1 MYDRLQIMSLLAIR
15 NILVPLDGS
24 DNSFRALDAAILL
37 AKKLDAKITAVYC
50 VSIIPVME
58 AHMIDP
64 LKYQAEER
72 KYADD
77 VLRKAE
83 SAARENNVPAET
95 LVAYG
100 NAGIEIIRII
110 KNKKNKIDLVMIG
123 SRGRSQIKEMFLG
136 SVSNYVLHKS
146 PVPVLVVK

>member
-1 MYDRLQIMSLLAIR
+1 MYDWLQIMALIAIR

-50 VSIIPVME
+50 VSIIPIME

-64 LKYQAEER
+64 LKCQAEER

-83 SAARENNVPAET
+83 SVARENNVPVTT
-95 LVAYG
+95 LVEYG
-100 NAGIEIIRII
+100 NAGVKIIQIL
-110 KNKKNKIDLVMIG
+110 KNKKNKIDLVVMG
-123 SRGRSQIKEMFLG
+123 SRGRSPIKEMFLG

-146 PVPVLVVK
+146 PLPILIVK

>member
-1 MYDRLQIMSLLAIR
+1 MVLLAIR

-50 VSIIPVME
+50 VSIIPIME

-64 LKYQAEER
+64 LKCQAEER

-83 SAARENNVPAET
+83 SVARENNVPVTT
-95 LVAYG
+95 LVEYG
-100 NAGIEIIRII
+100 NAGVKIIQIL
-110 KNKKNKIDLVMIG
+110 KNKKNKIDLVVMG
-123 SRGRSQIKEMFLG
+123 SRGRSPIKEMFLG

-146 PVPVLVVK
+146 PLPILIVK

>member
-1 MYDRLQIMSLLAIR
+1 MYDWLQIIALIAIQ

-64 LKYQAEER
+64 LRCQAEER

-83 SAARENNVPAET
+83 SVARENNVPVTT
-95 LVAYG
+95 LVEYG
-100 NAGIEIIRII
+100 NAGNKIIQIL
-110 KNKKNKIDLVMIG
+110 KNKKNKIDLVVIG
-123 SRGRSQIKEMFLG
+123 SRGRSPIKEIFLG

-146 PVPVLVVK
+146 SVPILIVK

>member
-1 MYDRLQIMSLLAIR
+1 MALIAIR

-50 VSIIPVME
+50 VSIIPIME

-64 LKYQAEER
+64 LKCQAEER

-83 SAARENNVPAET
+83 SVARENNVPVTT
-95 LVAYG
+95 LVEYG
-100 NAGIEIIRII
+100 NAGVKIIQIL
-110 KNKKNKIDLVMIG
+110 KNKKNKIDLVVMG
-123 SRGRSQIKEMFLG
+123 SRGRSPIKEMFLG

-146 PVPVLVVK
+146 PLPILIVK

>member
-1 MYDRLQIMSLLAIR
+1 MVLLEIR

-24 DNSFRALDAAILL
+24 DNSFRALDVAILL
-37 AKKLDAKITAVYC
+37 AKKLDAKITALYC

-58 AHMIDP
+58 ANMIDP
-64 LKYQAEER
+64 LKCQAEER

-83 SAARENNVPAET
+83 SAARENNVPVTT

-100 NAGIEIIRII
+100 NPGIKIINIV
-110 KNKKNKIDLVMIG
+110 KNKKIKVDLVIIG
-123 SRGRSQIKEMFLG
+123 SRGRSPIKEMFLG

-146 PVPVLVVK
+146 PVPVLIVK

>member
-1 MYDRLQIMSLLAIR
+1 MYDWLQVMVLLAIR

-24 DNSFRALDAAILL
+24 DNSFRALDVAIFL
-37 AKKLDAKITAVYC
+37 AKKLDAKITMVYC

-64 LKYQAEER
+64 LKCQAEER

-83 SAARENNVPAET
+83 SVARENDVPVDTFVE
-95 LVAYG
+95 YG
-100 NAGIEIIRII
+100 NAAMEIIQIV
-110 KNKKNKIDLVMIG
+110 KNKKVKVDLVVIG
-123 SRGRSQIKEMFLG
+123 SRGRSPIKEMFLG

-146 PVPVLVVK
+146 PVPVLIVK

>member
-1 MYDRLQIMSLLAIR
+1 MALIAIQ

-37 AKKLDAKITAVYC
+37 AKKLDAKITVLYC

-64 LKYQAEER
+64 LKCQAEER

-83 SAARENNVPAET
+83 SVARENNVQVTT
-95 LVAYG
+95 LVEYG
-100 NAGIEIIRII
+100 NAGIEIIRIL
-110 KNKKNKIDLVMIG
+110 KNKKNKIDLVVIG
-123 SRGRSQIKEMFLG
+123 SRGRSAIKEMFLG

-146 PVPVLVVK
+146 PLPVLIVK

>member
-1 MYDRLQIMSLLAIR
+1 VLIAIR

-24 DNSFRALDAAILL
+24 DNSFRALDTAILL
-37 AKKLDAKITAVYC
+37 ATKLDAKITVVYC

-64 LKYQAEER
+64 LKCQAEER

-83 SAARENNVPAET
+83 SAARKNNVSVDT
-95 LVAYG
+95 LVKYG
-100 NAGIEIIRII
+100 NAGTEIIQIV
-110 KNKKNKIDLVMIG
+110 KNKKAKIDLVVIG
-123 SRGRSQIKEMFLG
+123 SRGRSPIKEMFLG